1 MPTPRKTLLVH
12 GGCGRRPAIL
22 PEGRDEALA
31 RAVAEGLRG
40 RTALDMVERAARFL
54 EDSPF
59 FNAGTGSVLTLEGRV
74 EMDAAVMT
82 GDLQAGAVGGITGV
96 RHPVSVARAVM
107 QETDHHLLVGEG
119 ATKFARHAG
128 FPAYDPRTPA
138 RRKRWKE
145 LIAKLRAGG
154 EASEDRYWKRT
165 RKWLERYLSPDER
178 GHRSTIGAVACDA
191 KGRLAVATSTGGIW
205 LKLPGRV
212 GDTPMLGGGTY
223 ACEHGAAS
231 ATGFGEGILRIGLAK
246 YACDLMKSLPCQKAL
261 DRATAYAK
269 REGVE
274 AGLIGVDSKGRPGAS
289 KNAQWMPTAR
299 SAEGG
304 PGHAPG
310 LPPK

>member
-1 MPTPRKTLLVH
+1 MPTLRKTLQVH
-12 GGCGRRPAIL
+12 GGCGRRPSTI

-31 RAVAEGLRG
+31 SAVAEGLRG
-40 RTALDMVERAARFL
+40 KSAIDMVERAARFL

-59 FNAGTGSVLTLEGRV
+59 FNAGTGSVLTLEGQV

-82 GDLQAGAVGGITGV
+82 SELHAGAVGGITGV
-96 RHPVSVARAVM
+96 RHPISVARAVM
-107 QETDHHLLVGEG
+107 DKTDHHLLVGEG

-128 FPAYDPRTPA
+128 FPLYDPRTPA

-165 RKWLERYLSPDER
+165 RSWLEKYLSRDER

-212 GDTPMLGGGTY
+212 GDSAVLGGGTY
-223 ACEHGAAS
+223 ACKHGAVS
-231 ATGFGEGILRIGLAK
+231 ATGFGEGILRLGLAK
-246 YACDLMKSLPCQKAL
+246 FACDLMKSLPCQKAL
-261 DRATAYAK
+261 DRATSFAR

-274 AGLIGVDSKGRPGAS
+274 AGLIGVDAKGRPGSS
-289 KNAQWMPTAR
+289 KNAQWMPTAK
-299 SAEGG
+299 A
-304 PGHAPG
+304 
-310 LPPK
+310 